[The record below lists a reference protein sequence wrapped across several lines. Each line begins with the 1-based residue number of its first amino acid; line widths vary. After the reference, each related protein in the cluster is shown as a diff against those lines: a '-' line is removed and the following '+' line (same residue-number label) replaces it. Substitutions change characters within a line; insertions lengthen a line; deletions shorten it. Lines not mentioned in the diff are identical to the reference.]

1 MSRLTE
7 QPKYSPGE
15 EIANGVT
22 HGIGILLALA
32 GLIVM
37 LYFAARYGSARHL
50 VSSTVFGLTLIFAYT
65 TSTLYHS
72 IPLPG
77 PKRILR
83 TFDHAAIYLLIAG
96 TYTPFTL
103 VSLQGPWGWSLFGA
117 IWGLAVLGIACK
129 VLLPVRFSRISLL
142 FYIGMGWAVV
152 VATRPMLAQVE
163 VAGLWLLLAGG
174 LAYTGGILFYILD
187 RLPYNHMIW
196 HLFVMAGSS
205 LHFFAIL
212 FYVIPGPQLT

>member
-1 MSRLTE
+1 MSRHSLT
-7 QPKYSPGE
+7 PKYSPGE

-37 LYFAARYGSARHL
+37 LYFGARYGSARDL
-50 VSSTVFGLTLIFAYT
+50 VSGTVFGLTLLFAYT

-77 PKRILR
+77 AKRVLR
-83 TFDHAAIYLLIAG
+83 TLDHAAIYLLIAG

-103 VSLQGPWGWSLFGA
+103 VSLHGPWGWSLFGV
-117 IWGLAVLGIACK
+117 IWGLAVVGVLGKILVPAK
-129 VLLPVRFSRISLL
+129 FARISVL
-142 FYIGMGWAVV
+142 FYIAMGWVVV
-152 VATRPMLAQVE
+152 VAARPLLAQVD
-163 VAGLWLLLAGG
+163 AGGLWLLLAGG
-174 LAYTGGILFYILD
+174 LAYTGGVVFYLLD

-196 HLFVMAGSS
+196 HLFVMTGSC

-212 FYVIPGPQLT
+212 LYVLPGPRLS